1 MRVAAAVTLVT
12 LTSSVA
18 FANPDEPAYEYK
30 SPARAT
36 ALAAGGTAVG
46 LAGVYLGA
54 QMREGGDAPIMFM
67 GAVATIIAPS
77 AGAWYAE
84 DTYRFTPGMGV
95 RILGALVMAF
105 GYANAV
111 DRACESD
118 SACTLPIRTRESDA
132 TLGVGAALVV
142 GGAIWDI
149 ATAGRYANEANA
161 RNAAKPIVSATQLGT
176 PVVGV
181 GFKF

>member
-1 MRVAAAVTLVT
+1 MRVAAAATLVM

-18 FANPDEPAYEYK
+18 FASPDQPEYEAK
-30 SPARAT
+30 SAARAT
-36 ALAAGGTAVG
+36 GLAVGGTAVG
-46 LAGVYLGA
+46 LAGLYLGS
-54 QMREGGDAPIMFM
+54 QMREGGDAPIMFL
-67 GAVATIIAPS
+67 GAVATVIAPS

-111 DRACESD
+111 DRACESE
-118 SACTLPIRTRESDA
+118 SMCQLPIRSRESDA

-161 RNAAKPIVSATQLGT
+161 RYAAKPIVSASQLGT

-181 GFKF
+181 GLKF